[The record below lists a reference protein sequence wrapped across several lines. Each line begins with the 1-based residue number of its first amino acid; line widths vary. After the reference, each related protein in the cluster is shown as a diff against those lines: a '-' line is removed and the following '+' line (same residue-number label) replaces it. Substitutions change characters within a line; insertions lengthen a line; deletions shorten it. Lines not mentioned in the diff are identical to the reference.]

1 MVIADML
8 TYQARLGGRQ
18 QARNKP
24 VSVHLW
30 DKQFVKELEDKWQQ
44 HLQRDLAGATHKTY
58 SSQQQQ
64 YKEFCVLMKRAQLPE
79 PHTLAQFVVG
89 RAMQGYMHC
98 PPLSRGFMRWLDGVP
113 IQAVIH

>member
-1 MVIADML
+1 MVIADIL

-18 QARNKP
+18 QERNKP

-30 DKQFVKELEDKWQQ
+30 DQQFVKELEDKLKWQQ
-44 HLQRDLAGATHKTY
+44 HLQRDLAGATHRTY
-58 SSQQQQ
+58 SSQQRQ

-89 RAMQGYMHC
+89 RAMQGYAFS
-98 PPLSRGFMRWLDGVP
+98 PPLSRGVMQWLGGVP
-113 IQAVIH
+113 I